1 VEKFMLEKPVDILL
15 LESDRELATMMDRQL
30 MDSIACTVTH
40 VTSPADAFEE
50 IFATRHTLGIISLDG
65 HGLGLLRE
73 MRIEN
78 DCPVI
83 LLAEEVSVD
92 EAVEAMRLGVVD
104 LFRKP
109 FDLSNLIAVARRV
122 TDRELKRRREQA
134 KQRRMRRVAS
144 RIIQDRR
151 EVHQRM
157 DLICRD
163 FVQAY
168 RRLAEKVTEAGLVTP
183 RLPEN

>member
-1 VEKFMLEKPVDILL
+1 MLEKPVEILL
-15 LESDRELATMMDRQL
+15 FEPDRELAGMIGRQL
-30 MDSIACTVTH
+30 TDTPGCGITH
-40 VTSPADAFEE
+40 VVTIAEAFEE
-50 IFATRHTLGIISLDG
+50 IGATRHHLAIISLDG
-65 HGLGLLRE
+65 HGLSLLRE

-78 DCPVI
+78 DCPVV
-83 LLAEEVSVD
+83 LLTEAVSVD
-92 EAVEAMRLGVVD
+92 EAVEAMRLGVID
-104 LFRKP
+104 LFKKP
-109 FDLSNLIAVARRV
+109 FDLANLIAVARRV
-122 TDRELKRRREQA
+122 TDLELKRRRDQA

-183 RLPEN
+183 RIPEN